1 MFDELKNSVVTDE
14 ENQEYAVVLSEEFDE
29 CLALLEGI
37 KERIKKLEGNESIN
51 LKILDHLRDYLENE
65 FRIQNGELNQKTI
78 DFFNRQLDSV
88 INPHIRNLKKFDETE
103 VYFNINNGIKLAIA
117 ATENKNKKIMLE
129 HLQTNLT
136 SLYEDEKIPAKNKEG
151 QYLSYFFQVVRIAS
165 HSNHPLEFRTTPFGK
180 TDNPINTLEFKAAEE
195 NFLNVKILL
204 GVNDK
209 DWDTVLYKKPDSK
222 DFLNLEIGTYRQKV
236 NNKADVPHPFVGFK
250 SLDEHADSLDLK

>member
-1 MFDELKNSVVTDE
+1 MFDELKDSVVINV
-14 ENQEYAVVLSEEFDE
+14 ENQEYAVVLSEEFEE

-88 INPHIRNLKKFDETE
+88 INPHIRKLKEFDETE
-103 VYFNINNGIKLAIA
+103 VYSNINDGIQLAIA
-117 ATENKNKKIMLE
+117 ENKNKKIMLE
-129 HLQTNLT
+129 HLQANLT
-136 SLYEDEKIPAKNKEG
+136 SLYEDKKSPAKNKEE
-151 QYLSYFFQVVRIAS
+151 QYLNYFFQAVRIAS

-180 TDNPINTLEFKAAEE
+180 TDNPMNTLEFKAAEK

-209 DWDTVLYKKPDSK
+209 DWNTVLYKKPDTK
-222 DFLNLEIGTYRQKV
+222 AFLNLEIETYRQKV
-236 NNKADVPHPFVGFK
+236 NNKVDVPHLFVGFE
-250 SLDEHADSLDLK
+250 SPDEYVDSLHLK